1 MNLDVVVRSALPEE
15 HGALL
20 GIWRRSV
27 EATHYFLSGDD
38 IDWYESTVSG
48 YLPAMRDLRVAAK
61 QDHGPLGFIAQD
73 DGEIHMLFV
82 DPEAHGRGIGTRL
95 LDDVGQQFDVLRVD
109 VNEANDSGRRFYESK
124 GFEQLG
130 RSEVDDEGRPFPLL
144 HLRRTGSH

>member
-1 MNLDVVVRSALPEE
+1 M
-15 HGALL
+15 LL

-27 EATHYFLSGDD
+27 EATHHFLSGEDV
-38 IDWYESTVSG
+38 DWYESTVSG
-48 YLPAMRDLRVAAK
+48 YLPAMQDLRVADQ

-95 LDDVGQQFDVLRVD
+95 LDNVGRHFDVLRVD
-109 VNEANDSGRRFYESK
+109 VNEDNDSGRRFYETR
-124 GFEQLG
+124 GFERVG

-144 HLRRTGSH
+144 HLQRTGTGR